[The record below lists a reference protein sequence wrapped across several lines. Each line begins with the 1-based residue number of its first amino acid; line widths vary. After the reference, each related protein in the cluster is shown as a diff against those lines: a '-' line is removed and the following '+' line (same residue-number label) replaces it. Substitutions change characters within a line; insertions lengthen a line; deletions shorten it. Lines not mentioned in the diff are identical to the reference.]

1 LTPDF
6 AQHTPMMQQYLR
18 IKAEHPDML
27 VFYRMGDFYELFHDD
42 AERAARLLDITL
54 TTRGQSAGIP
64 IKMAGVPYH
73 AAEQY
78 LARLVRQGESVAI
91 CEQIGDPKT
100 SKGPVERKVVRIVTP
115 GTLTDDVL
123 LDDKRDAVILA
134 IAAGRG
140 QLALAWL
147 TLSSGRLAAK
157 EIEPGKLASELVRL
171 TPSELLIPDDFS
183 DAALAG
189 LKTALTRRPA
199 WQFDADRGGRLLCE
213 HFGVHDLS
221 AWGIQ
226 DKPLVQ
232 AAAGL
237 LLDYACHTQQGDRA
251 GWSRGP
257 ARGDATLER
266 NAGAPGAIAGVPSA
280 SRSPDGGP
288 SAYVSG
294 RPLPHVN
301 GLALEQDSE
310 YVLMDAAA
318 RRTLEISETL
328 RGEPEPT
335 LFSELDR
342 CRTGMGSRLLKH
354 WLHHPL
360 RDRSRREARLAAI
373 EALIEAPDRGR
384 AIAGE
389 LKGMADL
396 ERVAARVALRSARPR
411 DLAGLRDS
419 LARLPALSGCLAGA
433 EALAELAG
441 RLQFPAAPGAQL
453 ARAILDEPSA
463 VLREGGVIADG
474 YDAELDELRAL
485 QSNSGDFLIAL
496 ELRER
501 ERTGIA
507 NLRVEYNRVSGF
519 FIEVGRAQADRVPA
533 DYHRR
538 QTLKNVERYL
548 TAELKEYE
556 DKFLSAAER
565 SLAREKYLY
574 EALLDD
580 LAPHIAA
587 LQRVAQ
593 AVAALDIYASQA
605 ELAPARNLVR
615 PEFSD
620 DWGVSITA
628 GRHPVVEPRVDSFIA
643 NDLRFDPTRRMLVV
657 TGPNMGGK
665 STYMRQ
671 AAIIVLLACCGLYV
685 PAERALI
692 GPVDQIFTR
701 VGSSDDLAGGRSTF
715 MVEMTE
721 TAQILNN
728 ATEQSLVLMDEIGRG
743 TSTFDGVSIAWSVA
757 RHLAEKVRAYTLF
770 ATHYFELTQLAHE
783 YRTLANVHLDAVES
797 GGNLTFLHSVEDG
810 PASQSY
816 GIQVAKL
823 AGVPGTVVNAA
834 RRKLVEL
841 ENAQVASEGQGDLF
855 ASLPPA
861 PEPEPTPVLDRLN
874 AIDPDSLSPREALD
888 LLYELKKL
896 TQ

>member
-1 LTPDF
+1 
-6 AQHTPMMQQYLR
+6 MMQQYLR
-18 IKAEHPDML
+18 IKAAHPDML

-54 TTRGQSAGIP
+54 TTRGQSAGQP
-64 IKMAGVPYH
+64 IRMAGVPYH

-91 CEQIGDPKT
+91 CEQIGDPKA
-100 SKGPVERKVVRIVTP
+100 SKGPVERRVVRIVTP

-157 EIEPGKLASELVRL
+157 QVEPGRLASELVRL
-171 TPSELLIPDDFS
+171 MPSEILLPDDFS
-183 DAALAG
+183 DPALTG
-189 LKTALTRRPA
+189 SKTALTRRPA
-199 WQFDADRGGRLLCE
+199 WHFDAERGSRLLCE

-221 AWGIQ
+221 AYGIQ
-226 DKPLVQ
+226 DKPLIHT
-232 AAAGL
+232 AAGL
-237 LLDYACHTQQGDRA
+237 LLDYARHTQQ
-251 GWSRGP
+251 S
-257 ARGDATLER
+257 T
-266 NAGAPGAIAGVPSA
+266 
-280 SRSPDGGP
+280 
-288 SAYVSG
+288 
-294 RPLPHVN
+294 LPHVN
-301 GLALEQDSE
+301 GLTLEQDSE

-328 RGEPEPT
+328 RGEAEPT
-335 LFSELDR
+335 LFSEFDR
-342 CRTGMGSRLLKH
+342 CQTGMGSRLLKH

-360 RDRSRREARLAAI
+360 RDRARREARLTAI
-373 EALIEAPDRGR
+373 TALIETPESARGVR
-384 AIAGE
+384 RE

-396 ERVAARVALRSARPR
+396 ERIAARIALRSARPR
-411 DLAGLRDS
+411 DLSGLRDS
-419 LARLPALSGCLAGA
+419 LALMPALRAALAGTGD
-433 EALAELAG
+433 ALAELAG
-441 RLQFPAAPGAQL
+441 RLEFPAGPGEQL
-453 ARAILDEPSA
+453 RCAIREEPAA
-463 VLREGGVIADG
+463 VIREGGVIADG
-474 YDAELDELRAL
+474 YDSELDELRGL
-485 QSNSGDFLIAL
+485 QANSGDFLIAL
-496 ELRER
+496 EARER

-519 FIEVGRAQADRVPA
+519 YIEVGRAQADKVPA

-548 TAELKEYE
+548 TAELKEFE
-556 DKFLSAAER
+556 DKFLSASER
-565 SLAREKYLY
+565 ALAREKLLY
-574 EALLDD
+574 EVLLDD
-580 LAPHIAA
+580 LAPYIAD

-593 AVAALDIYASQA
+593 AVAALDIHAGQA
-605 ELAPARNLVR
+605 ELAVARNLVR
-615 PEFSD
+615 PEFSE
-620 DWGVSITA
+620 DWGIAITA
-628 GRHPVVEPRVDSFIA
+628 GRHPVVEPRVDAFIA

-671 AAIIVLLACCGLYV
+671 AALIVLLACCGLYV
-685 PAERALI
+685 PAERAVI

-728 ATEQSLVLMDEIGRG
+728 ATEQSLILMDEIGRG

-757 RHLAEKVRAYTLF
+757 RHLIEKVRAYTLF

-841 ENAQVASEGQGDLF
+841 ENAQVATEGQGDLF

-861 PEPEPTPVLDRLN
+861 PEPDPSPALDRLS

-888 LLYELKKL
+888 ILYELKKL
-896 TQ
+896 SQC